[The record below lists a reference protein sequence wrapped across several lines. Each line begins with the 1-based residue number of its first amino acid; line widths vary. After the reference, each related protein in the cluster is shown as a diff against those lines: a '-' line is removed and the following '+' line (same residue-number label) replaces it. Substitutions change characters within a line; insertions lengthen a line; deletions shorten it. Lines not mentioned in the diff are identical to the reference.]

1 MDRNLTS
8 VKPRRAY
15 DSSRRRQQ
23 AQRNREGVLDA
34 AERRFLDRGY
44 GVTTIATIAEDA
56 DVSVETIYKGFGGK
70 AGLVRAIWDRGLA
83 GEGQV
88 PAWQRSDEMRSREQ
102 DARTII
108 RHWGT
113 LTMEVAPRV
122 APILLLIRA
131 AATTDPE
138 MAALQ
143 DEVDDAR
150 LTRMEGNARPLHKR
164 GDLRKGVTLR
174 QARDVMW
181 SYSSPELYELLVLR
195 RGWSLERYGDFV
207 ARGLIA
213 GLL

>member
-1 MDRNLTS
+1 MDRNPAP
-8 VKPRRAY
+8 VKRRRAY

-23 AQRNREGVLDA
+23 ALRNREAVLEA
-34 AERRFLDRGY
+34 AERLFLAGGY
-44 GVTTIATIAEDA
+44 APTTIATIAEA
-56 DVSVETIYKGFGGK
+56 AEVSVETIYKGFGGK

-88 PAWQRSDEMRSREQ
+88 PAWQRSDEMRSREA
-102 DARTII
+102 DPSKVI
-108 RHWGT
+108 RNWGI

-122 APILLLIRA
+122 APILLLIRT

-138 MAALQ
+138 MAALR

-150 LTRMEGNARPLHKR
+150 LVRMEGNATPLHER
-164 GDLRKGVTLR
+164 GDLREGITLE

-181 SYSSPELYELLVLR
+181 AFSSPELYELLVLR
-195 RGWSLERYGDFV
+195 RGWPLERYGDFV

-213 GLL
+213 ALL